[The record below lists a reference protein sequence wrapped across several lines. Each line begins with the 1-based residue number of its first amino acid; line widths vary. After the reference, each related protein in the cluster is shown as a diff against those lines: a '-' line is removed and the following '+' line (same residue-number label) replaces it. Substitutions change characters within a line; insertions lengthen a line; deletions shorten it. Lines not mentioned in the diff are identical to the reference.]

1 MSAFT
6 GKMQNVPMLRLAVGQ
21 ALMCDGKVYSLK
33 SRAPKGERALI
44 LVDGDGMPLAMT
56 DRDFL
61 ERQALGQVKLLDEV
75 ERRAA
80 EGVPEERPRTVLDS
94 LPEGPDRDAE
104 KAWHVN
110 ACAYVREWESRGRPA
125 RNKRNLASI
134 IADVAVKTG
143 ADPARRRGEK
153 PEAGRFSCP
162 AIRTLQRWLKAWLDH
177 GREPGMMVRQ
187 TCNRGST
194 ASKLHPAVV
203 DVVEKCIDKYWLSD
217 SRHPVTGVHKEI
229 ADHIRERNKVLA
241 PAECLSIPSVR
252 AVRMAIARL
261 DGFTVDFYRK
271 GKRAAFHEWRQVQS
285 GPGAEMHNQVWEI
298 DHTPLD
304 MLVVDRETR
313 LAIGRPTVTIAID
326 RHTRMVVGF
335 HIGFD
340 APGLYPVLE
349 CLRMAFGHK
358 KEVLDACPDVEGDWP
373 CWGTPLT
380 VVVDNAAEFHSDS
393 FQDIC
398 LQFGIEVKYTPVLKP
413 WYKGTIERFMGTM
426 TANFHRVPGSTFSN
440 VAMRG
445 REPPPEQ
452 VAVATMDEL
461 RGHLLRY
468 LVDIYPRTRHRGAG
482 MQPLQAWERSVQ
494 AHGMLPP
501 PNPEKVRK
509 ALTFS
514 DMRKPQRQGI
524 LFEGN
529 WYRSSDV
536 ALCRSRERGAVSV
549 RIRVDPLDITRI
561 WFLDPLDNIYKEVPI
576 QEDRARSARGVTLQK
591 HRLALAMQRHDAE
604 AYGGQE
610 GRDRAYCALD
620 KAYERVDPAE
630 RQNKRQHA
638 AGYREKAVRAGE
650 RTVAQTEVAAVGVVA
665 TLSDELYEDGSD
677 LVAAPVDRAGHPA
690 PEPRATVRKVTP
702 PKAPETAASP
712 VPRNA
717 AVDGFDPE
725 AFRRTT
731 GLGIHKGDA
740 S

>member
-6 GKMQNVPMLRLAVGQ
+6 GRMENVPTLRLEVGQ
-21 ALMCDGKVYSLK
+21 AIECDGRVYSLK

-56 DRDFL
+56 DREFL
-61 ERQALGQVKLLDEV
+61 ERQALGRVKLLDEA

-94 LPEGPDRDAE
+94 LPEGPGRDAE
-104 KAWHVN
+104 RAWHVN
-110 ACAYVREWESRGRPA
+110 ACAYVREWEARGRPA

-134 IADVAVKTG
+134 IADVAVRVG

-153 PEAGRFSCP
+153 VEPGRFSCP
-162 AIRTLQRWLKAWLDH
+162 SVRTLQRWLKAWLDH

-187 TCNRGST
+187 ICNRGGT

-203 DVVEKCIDKYWLSD
+203 DIVETCIDKYYLSD
-217 SRHPVTGVHKEI
+217 SRHPYTGVHMEVANHI
-229 ADHIRERNKVLA
+229 AERNKLLA
-241 PAECLSIPSVR
+241 PAERLSVPSVR

-285 GPGAEMHNQVWEI
+285 GPGTEKHNQVWEI

-358 KEVLDACPDVEGDWP
+358 KEVLDAYPDVEGQWP

-398 LQFGIEVKYTPVLKP
+398 LQFGIEVKYSPILKP
-413 WYKGTIERFMGTM
+413 WYKAIIERFMRTM
-426 TANFHRVPGSTFSN
+426 LSYFHRVPGSTFSN
-440 VAMRG
+440 VGMRG
-445 REPPPEQ
+445 KEPAPEQ

-468 LVDIYPRTRHRGAG
+468 LVDYYARSRHRGTE

-501 PNPEKVRK
+501 PNPDKVRK

-536 ALCRSRERGAVSV
+536 ALCRSRERAAVAV

-561 WFLDPLDNIYKEVPI
+561 WFLDPLDNLYKEVPI
-576 QEDRARSARGVTLQK
+576 QEDRARSAKGVTLQK

-610 GRDRAYCALD
+610 GRLRAYCTLD

-638 AGYREKAVRAGE
+638 AGYREKAARAGE
-650 RTVAQTEVAAVGVVA
+650 RALAKPEAENVGVAA
-665 TLSDELYEDGSD
+665 TLGDELHGDDSD
-677 LVAAPVDRAGHPA
+677 LVTDPVDVAGPPAAGPRAAVRRTAAPKAEAAA
-690 PEPRATVRKVTP
+690 P
-702 PKAPETAASP
+702 P
-712 VPRNA
+712 VPRA
-717 AVDGFDPE
+717 ATVDDFDPE

-731 GLGIHKGDA
+731 GLAIHKGDA